1 MHDSFRF
8 STDVWGG
15 FMRGCPDIAL
25 DTHIYQAW
33 MEPSSK
39 ETFYDN
45 ACAQK
50 LKIAE
55 LERTFGPVIVGEW
68 SLATDNCAMWLNGFN
83 DNLPGYPK
91 LPCKYVE
98 CPEPYMGPE
107 QPGAPPDPT
116 KPLQGPYGTGISGPS
131 FGLCPIGRDWIKEE
145 HTDGLNWMRAPAD
158 APDATDATDEVIG
171 SLAKKKMQSFA
182 LVAHGFYFWNFKTEF
197 EPNWSFMEALA
208 RGWLTYYNTT
218 SKDEHGGAGWEGIA
232 DACAL
237 EDGGAFSCL
246 ARRDVP
252 RSVVQGGVAYTV
264 GYDAGFLADLEAMDD
279 DEFYEAADAALNTYY
294 TEHRLDGGT
303 CDFAGAGMLAFDG
316 TLVDD
321 DSPAAQ
327 LGKAAATNGYKA
339 NGPAPTSERGHAVGG
354 NKPAPPLGGGG
365 EVCVASSS
373 LWEAAFGAAAVAT
386 MLGALAYSR
395 RAAKRRRAAGL
406 SVTLEGAYGGVGG
419 QITKGPRGGWGDADA
434 RETRGLLNGAPT
446 TAAWRPQATGL

>member
-8 STDVWGG
+8 SSDVWGG

-39 ETFYDN
+39 ETFYDQ

-55 LERTFGPVIVGEW
+55 LEKNFGPVIVGEW

-131 FGLCPIGRDWIKEE
+131 FGLCPIGRDWAKEE
-145 HTDGLNWMRAPAD
+145 HADGENWMRAPAD
-158 APDATDATDEVIG
+158 ADPSVDATDEVIG

-208 RGWLTYYNTT
+208 RGWLTYYNDT
-218 SKDEHGGAGWEGIA
+218 SKDGHGGAGWEGIA

-237 EDGGAFSCL
+237 EDNGAFSCL

-252 RSVVQGGVAYTV
+252 RSVVRGGVAYTV
-264 GYDAGFLADLEAMDD
+264 GYDPTFLAELDAMDD
-279 DEFYEAADAALNTYY
+279 DEFYAAADAALNTYY

-303 CDFAGAGMLAFDG
+303 CDFAGAGQLTYEG
-316 TLVDD
+316 EPYDD

-327 LGKAAATNGYKA
+327 LGKAAASSGYQA
-339 NGPAPTSERGHAVGG
+339 NGPAPSSERGHAVGG
-354 NKPAPPLGGGG
+354 TKPPPPSGGG
-365 EVCVASSS
+365 EVCVAVSS
-373 LWEAAFGAAAVAT
+373 LWETAFGAAAVAAA
-386 MLGALAYSR
+386 LGALAYSR
-395 RAAKRRRAAGL
+395 RAAKRRRAGL

-419 QITKGPRGGWGDADA
+419 PATKGSVQGAFG
-434 RETRGLLNGAPT
+434 ETRGLLHGAPE
-446 TAAWRPQATGL
+446 TAAWRPQASGL